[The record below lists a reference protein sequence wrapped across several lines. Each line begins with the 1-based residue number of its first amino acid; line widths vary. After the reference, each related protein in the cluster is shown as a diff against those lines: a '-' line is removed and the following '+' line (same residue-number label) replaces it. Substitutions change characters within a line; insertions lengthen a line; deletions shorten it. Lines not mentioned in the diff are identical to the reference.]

1 MAAAGEV
8 LLLATCDDAALSSVD
23 VVCESTEHSRP
34 HASITFEEKQ
44 SKKENGKG
52 KGYSSSQRNIA
63 TPNSPAIQDHTVLP
77 STRQK

>member
-23 VVCESTEHSRP
+23 VICESTAHSRP

-44 SKKENGKG
+44 SKK
-52 KGYSSSQRNIA
+52 
-63 TPNSPAIQDHTVLP
+63 
-77 STRQK
+77 